1 MRLGS
6 GPGAPAHGYIDAVP
20 GSSASSKYTNP
31 RPVKPTGP
39 VVLTPLALLVS
50 TTRIGFCKVTR
61 PAADVT
67 AAEGVADT
75 SVIDTAST
83 VTTTDNLDRIAA
95 TTPFAG
101 ERSYPWRARPSGTSS
116 TRRCR

>member
-39 VVLTPLALLVS
+39 VVLTPLVRLVS
-50 TTRIGFCKVTR
+50 TRRIGFCKVTR
-61 PAADVT
+61 PPAGVT
-67 AAEGVADT
+67 AAEGVADAT
-75 SVIDTAST
+75 VTDTART
-83 VTTTDNLDRIAA
+83 ITTTEILNRIAA
-95 TTPFAG
+95 ITPLAG
-101 ERSYPWRARPSGTSS
+101 ERSYPWR
-116 TRRCR
+116 